1 MIEFLVRRALISA
14 VTLLLISVI
23 VFTGVRMI
31 PGDPARVLGGTDADA
46 AGLEEIREK
55 YGLNDP
61 IPVQYLR
68 WLALAARGDLGE
80 SIRTRTSVA
89 WTIAIKA
96 PITLELACLSLL
108 VAVTIA
114 IPIGVVAA
122 VRRNTAWDVLAS
134 SVSLCGVS
142 IPNFWLG
149 IMLILLVSVR
159 FGWLP
164 ASGFVPL
171 GEDLV
176 GNLKRM
182 VMPSLVLGSGL
193 AAVRR
198 NTAWDVLASS
208 VSLCGVSIPNFW
220 LGIMLILLVSV
231 RLGWLPASGFVP
243 LGEDLVGNLKRMLMP
258 ALVLG
263 SGLAAAL
270 MRQTRNAMIEVLSTD
285 YVRTARAKGLAQPA
299 VIIRHALR
307 NGLIPVVT
315 ILGLQMGALMSGAVV
330 TESIFVLPG
339 FGRLI
344 VEAVFTRDYPVV
356 QGVVLLT
363 ASSYVLINLLVDVS
377 YTVLNPRIRIRS
389 TADGG

>member
-1 MIEFLVRRALISA
+1 VVEFLVRRAFISA
-14 VTLLLISVI
+14 VTLLLITVI

-55 YGLNDP
+55 YGLNHPVP
-61 IPVQYLR
+61 IQYLR
-68 WLALAARGDLGE
+68 WLALAVRGDFGE

-89 WTIAIKA
+89 WTVAIKA
-96 PITLELACLSLL
+96 PITIELAVLSLL
-108 VAVTIA
+108 VAISIA
-114 IPIGVVAA
+114 IPIGVLAA

-134 SVSLCGVS
+134 SISLCGVS

-164 ASGFVPL
+164 ASGFVP
-171 GEDLV
+171 
-176 GNLKRM
+176 
-182 VMPSLVLGSGL
+182 
-193 AAVRR
+193 
-198 NTAWDVLASS
+198 
-208 VSLCGVSIPNFW
+208 I
-220 LGIMLILLVSV
+220 
-231 RLGWLPASGFVP
+231 
-243 LGEDLVGNLKRMLMP
+243 GEDLVGNLKRMLMP
-258 ALVLG
+258 SLVLG

-299 VIIRHALR
+299 VVLRHALR

-315 ILGLQMGALMSGAVV
+315 ILGLQMGALMGGAVV

-377 YTVLNPRIRIRS
+377 YTVLNPRIRIRG

>member
-1 MIEFLVRRALISA
+1 VIEFLVRRAFISA
-14 VTLLLISVI
+14 ITLLIISLI

-31 PGDPARVLGGTDADA
+31 PGDPARVLAGTEADA
-46 AGLEEIREK
+46 AGIEEIREK
-55 YGLNDP
+55 YGLNAP
-61 IPVQYLR
+61 LPVQYVR
-68 WLALAARGDLGE
+68 WLGLAATGDLGE

-89 WTIAIKA
+89 STVATKL
-96 PITLELACLSLL
+96 PITVELACLSLL
-108 VAVTIA
+108 VAVAIA
-114 IPIGVVAA
+114 IPAGVIAA

-134 SVSLCGVS
+134 GVSLCGVS
-142 IPNFWLG
+142 VPNFWLG

-171 GEDLV
+171 AEDPV
-176 GNLKRM
+176 GNL
-182 VMPSLVLGSGL
+182 
-193 AAVRR
+193 
-198 NTAWDVLASS
+198 
-208 VSLCGVSIPNFW
+208 
-220 LGIMLILLVSV
+220 
-231 RLGWLPASGFVP
+231 
-243 LGEDLVGNLKRMLMP
+243 ERMLMP

-263 SGLAAAL
+263 TGLAAVL
-270 MRQTRNAMIEVLSTD
+270 MRQTRNAMIEVLSAD
-285 YVRTARAKGLAQPA
+285 YVRTARAKGLAQRA
-299 VIIRHALR
+299 VVVRHALR

-315 ILGLQMGALMSGAVV
+315 ILGLQMGALMGGAVV
-330 TESIFVLPG
+330 TEQIFVLPG

-377 YTVLNPRIRIRS
+377 YTVLNPRIRIRG